1 MLFYWLFPYVLQK
14 RENSI
19 ETDDVNK
26 RVDVFLNEE
35 MEDVSRSALQK
46 NIEKGNITVN
56 GEKISK
62 NYKLRLG
69 DIVEA
74 ELPPPE
80 NIDIVPEDIPL
91 DIMYEDDDLIV
102 INKPQNMVVHPA
114 PGHYTGTLVNALM
127 FHCGDN
133 LSGING
139 VLRPGIV
146 HRIDKDTSGVL
157 VIAKSDLAHKGL
169 SEQLAEHSMK
179 RVYNAIV
186 YNSFSEESGTV
197 DRNIDR
203 SKNDRKKMAVNKN
216 GKNAVTHFKVL
227 ERFGNYTL
235 LEVKIETGRT
245 HQIRVHLSEIG
256 YPVVGDTTYSNGKNE
271 WGIKGQCLH
280 AKSLKFKHPITGKEM
295 FIEAP
300 LPEYFENVLQ
310 ELRQGKLILS
320 NLRK

>member
-1 MLFYWLFPYVLQK
+1 MEIFT
-14 RENSI
+14 I

-62 NYKLRLG
+62 NYKLHLG

-102 INKPQNMVVHPA
+102 INKSQNMVVHLA

-203 SKNDRKKMAVNKN
+203 SKNDRKKMAVVMQ
-216 GKNAVTHFKVL
+216 GGRNAVTHYKVIEKL
-227 ERFGNYTL
+227 GKYTWVEL
-235 LEVKIETGRT
+235 QLETGRT
-245 HQIRVHLSEIG
+245 HQIRVHMSYIG
-256 YPVVGDTTYSNGKNE
+256 HPLLGDPVYGPKKCPFNLNG
-271 WGIKGQCLH
+271 QVLH
-280 AKSLKFKHPITGKEM
+280 AKVLGFIHPRTGEYMEFNSELPDYFSSL
-295 FIEAP
+295 IER
-300 LPEYFENVLQ
+300 L
-310 ELRQGKLILS
+310 K
-320 NLRK
+320 K